1 MTPIDALHGI
11 FDRQR
16 RAATA
21 DGPSFAVRRRQLAE
35 LDEALRRHR
44 SRLIAAM
51 DADFGHRAAAE
62 SLLGDLLIVHEEIK
76 YIGRHL
82 KRWMR
87 PRRAHV
93 DWKFRPGRAFVLIQP
108 RGVVGII
115 SPWNYP
121 VNLALAPLAAALAA
135 GNRVMLKPSEFTPH
149 TSAALAAMLSEICSP
164 DLVAVIEGGAEIAA
178 AFAALPFDHLL
189 FTGSTA
195 IGRKVMAAAAENLT
209 PVTLELGGKSPAI
222 VDRDAD
228 LERSARSLVAGKL
241 FNAGQTCIAPDYV
254 LLVGPRRAAFS
265 AALQRAA
272 GEAYPDFASNADYT
286 SIIDQRQYGRLQQ
299 WLAEATAGGATVV
312 PLVAGE
318 DDPAARRMVPRLLF
332 DMPAGSALER
342 EEIFGPL
349 LPVVE
354 VADAA
359 GAIDYIQNRAR
370 PLALYYFG
378 KANEDEVLRRT
389 ISGGVCVND
398 TLLHIAQSD
407 LPFGGIGPSGMG
419 EYHGEEGFMTFSKK
433 KAVFRQSRLNAAGLL
448 RPPYKP
454 WKERLL
460 AWLAK

>member
-1 MTPIDALHGI
+1 MTTVDTLHQI
-11 FDRQR
+11 FHRQR
-16 RAATA
+16 QAATPA
-21 DGPSFAVRRRQLAE
+21 GPPYAARRAQLAA
-35 LDEALRRHR
+35 LDAALARHR
-44 SRLIAAM
+44 LPLSAAM

-76 YIGRHL
+76 YIARRL

-93 DWKFRPGRAFVLIQP
+93 DWKFRPGRAFVLVQP

-135 GNRVMLKPSEFTPH
+135 GNRVMLKPSEFTPR
-149 TSAALAAMLSEICSP
+149 TGAALAAMLGEIFTP
-164 DLVAVIEGGAEIAA
+164 EQVAVVEGGADIAA

-195 IGRKVMAAAAENLT
+195 TGRKVMAAAAANLT

-222 VDRDAD
+222 VDLDAD
-228 LERSARSLVAGKL
+228 LERSARSLIAGKL

-254 LLVGPRRAAFS
+254 LLVGRPREALI
-265 AALQRAA
+265 AALKRAA
-272 GEAYPDFASNADYT
+272 GATYPDFANNADYT
-286 SIIDQRQYGRLQQ
+286 SIIDERQYQRLQNG
-299 WLAEATAGGATVV
+299 LAEAAAGGAQVV
-312 PLVAGE
+312 PLVEGE
-318 DDPAARRMVPRLLF
+318 DNAAARRMVPRLLF
-332 DMPAGSALER
+332 DLPAGSTLDR

-354 VADAA
+354 VADAQ
-359 GAIDYIQNRAR
+359 GAIAHIQSRDR

-419 EYHGEEGFMTFSKK
+419 EYHGEEGFLTFSKK

-448 RPPYKP
+448 RPPYKQ

-460 AWLAK
+460 TWLTK